1 MRIEHTEEQHR
12 VLDNPLPCGS
22 KYQLTMMLA
31 QRLMANRQAGIP
43 YTRTY
48 GRDDIW
54 MTKLL

>member
-1 MRIEHTEEQHR
+1 
-12 VLDNPLPCGS
+12 
-22 KYQLTMMLA
+22 
-31 QRLMANRQAGIP
+31 MANRQAGIP